1 MERDLFDGLAHFLAV
16 ARRGGFTAAA
26 EALNISPAAASK
38 AIQMLEARYQA
49 KLFQRTTRS
58 VQLTEAGN
66 ALFQRLDRA
75 ALEIEDA
82 IRDFTASQSTPSGTL
97 RLTVPH
103 AVVGFAIEPVIARY
117 VADYPNVAIDLS
129 VNDAFVDLIAEG
141 YDAGVRLGKAIDKDM
156 IAVRLL
162 PRARWVVVASQEY
175 LNRAGRPARI
185 EDLPQHD
192 AILFRFP
199 GSKTIYTWEFDQ
211 NGKTVR
217 VRMPPKIVVDNHAA
231 AVRLAKRGLGLVFAF
246 DQEVAQEVERGELEV
261 MFEGQIATDDSIF
274 LYFPASMQS
283 QPKLRAFID
292 TANRIAREGSG
303 PGPMTS
309 SPKGNED

>member
-1 MERDLFDGLAHFLAV
+1 MERDLFDGLAHFIAV

-26 EALNISPAAASK
+26 EALNISPAATSK

-58 VQLTEAGN
+58 VQLTEAGK
-66 ALFQRLDRA
+66 ALFLRLDRA

-82 IRDFTASQSTPSGTL
+82 LRDFTASQSTPSGTL
-97 RLTVPH
+97 KLTVPH
-103 AVVGFAIEPVIARY
+103 AVAGFAIEPVIARF

-162 PRARWVVVASQEY
+162 PQARWVVVASPEY
-175 LNRAGRPARI
+175 LNKAGRPACI
-185 EDLPQHD
+185 EDLQQHD

-199 GSKTIYTWEFDQ
+199 GSKTTYTWEFYQ

-246 DQEVAQEVERGELEV
+246 DREVADEVEREELEI
-261 MFEGQIATDDSIF
+261 MFKGQIATDDGIF

-292 TANRIAREGSG
+292 TANSLARQGAELAR
-303 PGPMTS
+303 
-309 SPKGNED
+309 